1 MLGSQQFDCLYQ
13 QDPTPT
19 GSAIFKADWM
29 NQFYPESPLEKAEQC
44 DLVVISADLTFKGND
59 DSDYNSLQVWG
70 ASGADRFLLDEVQIK
85 AESF

>member
-70 ASGADRFLLDEVQIK
+70 ASGADRFLLDEVHIK